1 MRPLAYMESLGWIGD
16 DVWYAHGIHFNTEE
30 LELLAATGTGVA
42 HCPVSNMKLS
52 SGIARIPEMLRMGV
66 KTGLAVDGSASNDG
80 SNMLEEMRVAYLLHR
95 LNSSSEAPSGYDILK
110 MASRGSASIRG
121 REELGHLA
129 EGMAADFFA
138 ISLDRIE
145 LVGGQYDLKS
155 LLSCIGFK
163 GAVDYTVVNGKVV
176 VEQGR
181 LVNVEEEKIV
191 SKANAAVEKLL
202 NIK

>member
-1 MRPLAYMESLGWIGD
+1 MHRSLSVREKRRWD
-16 DVWYAHGIHFNTEE
+16 
-30 LELLAATGTGVA
+30 
-42 HCPVSNMKLS
+42 SNRQLTT
-52 SGIARIPEMLRMGV
+52 P
-66 KTGLAVDGSASNDG
+66 T
-80 SNMLEEMRVAYLLHR
+80 
-95 LNSSSEAPSGYDILK
+95 
-110 MASRGSASIRG
+110 
-121 REELGHLA
+121 

-145 LVGGQYDLKS
+145 LVGGQYDPKS